1 MSSNVKQTD
10 FSQVYGQTNV
20 CTRLLSSERCS
31 PLTQV
36 WLTSFTGELRIIVMK
51 LTFVAFLKTL
61 TLYWFS
67 IFLKRKILRVLD
79 TWKKTQVY
87 FRCGSPEL
95 HLRRHPSVA
104 TWMWWRVC
112 LFSRWL
118 PLAPAQL
125 FLCWKTPYT
134 PAALPCVHSWSAP
147 AGERWRSSPPCA
159 RQSQAVAAAPWLPG
173 PDPLLQWVAECW
185 GTLGNVCMWLG
196 WFVML
201 VVVEFYYYYYLT

>member
-1 MSSNVKQTD
+1 MD
-10 FSQVYGQTNV
+10 FSEVYGQTNV

-36 WLTSFTGELRIIVMK
+36 WLTSFTGELKIIVMK
-51 LTFVAFLKTL
+51 LTFVAFLKML

-67 IFLKRKILRVLD
+67 IFFKRKILRVLD

-87 FRCGSPEL
+87 FRCASPEL

-125 FLCWKTPYT
+125 FFVLKNALHTCSSALCVFLKCPSWGKVTFISSLCPT
-134 PAALPCVHSWSAP
+134 EPGWGGCALAPWAWSGAALSGWVL
-147 AGERWRSSPPCA
+147 GY
-159 RQSQAVAAAPWLPG
+159 PW
-173 PDPLLQWVAECW
+173 
-185 GTLGNVCMWLG
+185 
-196 WFVML
+196 
-201 VVVEFYYYYYLT
+201 